1 MASDLSTG
9 LGGVTR
15 ESAVSA
21 VSWPAIV
28 AGAVI
33 AIAVSL
39 VLFTLGSGLGA
50 AAASPWG
57 GGPSPTTFTVVTGIW
72 LIVTQWLSSAV
83 GGYLTGRLRT
93 KWAGTHT
100 HEVFFRDTAHG
111 FLTWA
116 LATVIVAALAV
127 AAASSAAGAAAHAA
141 ASVISGAGAADT
153 ADAAAQAADAA
164 RKAASA
170 FSIFT
175 ALSMVVGAF
184 VASVAAA
191 LGGQQR
197 DEHP

>member
-1 MASDLSTG
+1 MASDLSPG
-9 LGGVTR
+9 PGGVTR
-15 ESAVSA
+15 EASISA
-21 VSWPAIV
+21 VSWPAIF

-33 AIAVSL
+33 AIATSVI
-39 VLFTLGSGLGA
+39 LFTLGSGLGF

-57 GGPSPTTFTVVTGIW
+57 GGPSATTFTVATGIW
-72 LIVTQWLSSAV
+72 LIVTQWISSIL
-83 GGYLTGRLRT
+83 GGYITGRLRT
-93 KWAGTHT
+93 RWHGTHT

-116 LATVIVAALAV
+116 LATLIVAALAV
-127 AAASSAAGAAAHAA
+127 WAASSGAGAAANAA
-141 ASVISGAGAADT
+141 ASVISGAGADPG
-153 ADAAAQAADAA
+153 AAADDA

-184 VASVAAA
+184 VASVSAAIA
-191 LGGQQR
+191 GQLR

>member
-1 MASDLSTG
+1 MASDLSAD

-15 ESAVSA
+15 EVSASA

-39 VLFTLGSGLGA
+39 VLFTLGTGLGA

-57 GGPSPTTFTVVTGIW
+57 GGPSVTTFTVVTGIW
-72 LIVTQWLSSAV
+72 LIVTQWLSSAI

-93 KWAGTHT
+93 RWAGTHT

-116 LATVIVAALAV
+116 VATVIVAALAA
-127 AAASSAAGAAAHAA
+127 AAASSAAAPAVHATALVAA
-141 ASVISGAGAADT
+141 GAGDT
-153 ADAAAQAADAA
+153 ATQAADAA

-175 ALSMVVGAF
+175 ALSMLVGAF

-197 DEHP
+197 HEHP

>member
-15 ESAVSA
+15 EAAASA

-57 GGPSPTTFTVVTGIW
+57 RGPSATTFTVVTGIW

-127 AAASSAAGAAAHAA
+127 AAASSAAGAAADAA
-141 ASVISGAGAADT
+141 ASVVSGAGVPDT
-153 ADAAAQAADAA
+153 ADSAAQAADAA